1 MRLPHRERKLCREG
15 RWCWNCRSSERFS
28 LSDWSYFPLAVA
40 AGIFLV
46 PLVIAVRI
54 DSSRCDGV
62 SESGVDV
69 FDIDRALSPYS
80 R

>member
-15 RWCWNCRSSERFS
+15 RWCWNRRSSERFS

-46 PLVIAVRI
+46 PLLLFELTPHAAM
-54 DSSRCDGV
+54 
-62 SESGVDV
+62 ESQNQVLI
-69 FDIDRALSPYS
+69 DIDRVLSPW
-80 R
+80 